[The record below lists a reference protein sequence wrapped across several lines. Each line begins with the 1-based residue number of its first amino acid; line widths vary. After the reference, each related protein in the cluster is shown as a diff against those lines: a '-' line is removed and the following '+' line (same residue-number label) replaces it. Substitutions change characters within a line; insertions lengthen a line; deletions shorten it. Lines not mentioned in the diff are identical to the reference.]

1 MPEEKDKEK
10 KDYSSYIIM
19 AVIGLLFVGWLWWS
33 ITSKGGSGSSNTADN
48 TAQNCDIK
56 GNINKEG
63 EKIYHMPGDTY
74 YDKTE
79 IDTSTGERYFCSE
92 GEAQRAGWRHSK
104 I

>member
-19 AVIGLLFVGWLWWS
+19 AVIGLLFIGWIWWGIS
-33 ITSKGGSGSSNTADN
+33 NKSSASYETPER
-48 TAQNCDIK
+48 NCNIK
-56 GNINKEG
+56 ANINKQG
-63 EKIYHMPGDTY
+63 EKIYHIPGDTY

-79 IDTSTGERYFCSE
+79 ITPETGERYFCTE
-92 GEAQRAGWRHSK
+92 EEAQKAGWRHSK